1 MKSAWR
7 QIWIISLAGLALW
20 AAVLAIAYTA
30 PAAIAQSTG
39 EPAPPAGSPPPA
51 ETPPPGEAPPP
62 ADEGA
67 LDDEP
72 QIGAP
77 VTQREELP
85 PELRQSADNNVSF
98 PVDI

>member
-1 MKSAWR
+1 MNSAWR

-30 PAAIAQSTG
+30 PSAIAQSTE
-39 EPAPPAGSPPPA
+39 EPAPPADPPPPGESPPPA
-51 ETPPPGEAPPP
+51 T
-62 ADEGA
+62 DGA
-67 LDDEP
+67 LEDEP

-77 VTQREELP
+77 VTEREELP